1 MRNFPYTMC
10 LCCMYIN
17 ARHTLDIWY
26 TIKLTRA
33 QGICNQCTYWT
44 LLGPLKNFNIIKFSH
59 KSTPSEAFDEIHQV
73 VLDLICENMALLVE
87 PGKQGAID
95 TTDTAT
101 NGFYVIMFA
110 SEGYTL
116 QDNTTIG
123 GKIIN
128 AGELVVK

>member
-1 MRNFPYTMC
+1 
-10 LCCMYIN
+10 
-17 ARHTLDIWY
+17 
-26 TIKLTRA
+26 
-33 QGICNQCTYWT
+33 
-44 LLGPLKNFNIIKFSH
+44 
-59 KSTPSEAFDEIHQV
+59 
-73 VLDLICENMALLVE
+73 MALLVE